1 VLFIY
6 AFVLLLLQR
15 MADVLSSAA
24 LLGDAA
30 GAQWRS
36 CLSNL
41 QRFVTDQLTG
51 PFIQHLEV
59 PGQAKPGLT
68 FEVRVW
74 FRVWSKDEPGCRV

>member
-1 VLFIY
+1 
-6 AFVLLLLQR
+6 VLLLLLLLLLRVQR

-30 GAQWRS
+30 GGAQWRS

-51 PFIQHLEV
+51 PFIEHLEV

-68 FEVRVW
+68 FEVKV
-74 FRVWSKDEPGCRV
+74 V